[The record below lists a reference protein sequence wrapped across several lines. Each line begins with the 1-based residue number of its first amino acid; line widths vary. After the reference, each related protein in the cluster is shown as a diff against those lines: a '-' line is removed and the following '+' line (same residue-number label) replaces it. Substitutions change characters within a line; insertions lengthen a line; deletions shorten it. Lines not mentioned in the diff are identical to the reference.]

1 LKTIHSDIDGQ
12 LLQARQLMERV
23 FGFHEFRP
31 GQEEIVEAVFSGE
44 DVLAVMPTGAGK
56 SICYQLPALVL
67 PGTCLVLSPLIA
79 LMKDQVDS
87 LRVLDL
93 PVTSIHSLMSL
104 AEQEE
109 VLGRLAAGDY
119 RMVYAAPERLRHG
132 PFMSALK
139 KQPISLVAV
148 DEAHCIS
155 EWGHDFRP
163 DYLRIQ
169 RALDLLG
176 RPQVIAL
183 TATATERVRED
194 IVQQLRLRSPR
205 QFITGFDRKNLFFE
219 VAQVDHSKEKLA
231 LLTNRLENL
240 QGGALVYT
248 GTRKGVEALVGHLRR
263 AGIDASGY
271 HAGME
276 EEDRNRIQ
284 EAFLDARANLI
295 VATNAFGMGIDRSDI
310 RAVIHHQLPGTV
322 EAYYQECGRAGRDG
336 ASAHCLLLFSAA
348 DRSLQEFFIEASYPS
363 REVVLG
369 VYQIL
374 LETTEDPI
382 WLTYREIG
390 SRVQPAAPEMAVSS
404 CLRILEEA
412 GAVHRLNRY
421 ENRAELYLKLSPASI
436 LQSIPRKPSGK
447 AQLLK
452 ALGEHYND
460 EELQEGVQFL
470 PEEMIAKAGLTKET
484 FRRIMGDLEEKGEGA
499 YIPPFRGRGLRLIQ
513 RLNPEELK
521 IDFPRLAL
529 RKAYELEKLNRIMA
543 YGTLN
548 RCRRAFLLEY
558 FGEYHQEENCG
569 GCDVCRSSGKSLR
582 GAEEKDPL
590 LGVKI
595 LSGVA
600 RLQGRF
606 GQGMAVKML
615 TGSKEKN
622 IEKFRLDRLSTYGL
636 LADYTHEQV
645 EKWVQELT
653 TMGLIKQ
660 EQTVLGEKS
669 YPVLVLTSEGREA
682 MRKRET
688 LPLSPPP
695 EKKRPEEKPLEE
707 EFDKALFE
715 DLRKLRMQ
723 LARKEGL
730 PPYSIFHDR
739 TLREMA
745 TRRPANPREMLDVV
759 GVGEITFRKYG
770 RFFLDLISSYEKGK
784 SEIRISKSE
793 TK

>member
-1 LKTIHSDIDGQ
+1 VATSHADIDQ
-12 LLQARQLMERV
+12 QMLQARQLMERV

-67 PGTCLVLSPLIA
+67 PGTCLVISPLIA

-93 PVTSIHSLMSL
+93 AATSIHSLMSL

-109 VLGRLAAGDY
+109 VLGKLAAGDY
-119 RMVYAAPERLRHG
+119 KMVYVAPERLRHG
-132 PFMSALK
+132 PFLSAAK

-169 RALDLLG
+169 KALDALG

-194 IVQQLRLRSPR
+194 IVHQLRLRSPR
-205 QFITGFDRKNLFFE
+205 QFVTGFDRKNLFFE
-219 VAQVDHSKEKLA
+219 VAQVNHSKEKMA

-240 QGGALVYT
+240 KGGGLVYT
-248 GTRKGVEALVGHLRR
+248 GTRKSVEALVGHLRR

-284 EAFLDARANLI
+284 EAFLEARANLI

-310 RAVIHHQLPGTV
+310 RLVIHNQLPGTV

-336 ASAHCLLLFSAA
+336 DPARCLLLFSGA
-348 DRSLQEFFIEASYPS
+348 DRELQEFFVEASYPS
-363 REVVLG
+363 KEVVLG
-369 VYQIL
+369 VYQVL
-374 LETTEDPI
+374 LRRTEDPV
-382 WLTYREIG
+382 WLTHREIG
-390 SRVQPAAPEMAVSS
+390 TLVQPEVAEMAVAS
-404 CLRILEEA
+404 CLRILEDA
-412 GAVHRLNRY
+412 GALHRLNRY
-421 ENRAELYLKLSPASI
+421 ENRAELYLKVSPGSI
-436 LQSIPRKPSGK
+436 LQSIPKRLTGK
-447 AQLLK
+447 AQFLK
-452 ALGEHYND
+452 TLGGSYTD
-460 EELQEGVQFL
+460 EELREGVQFL
-470 PEEMIAKAGLTKET
+470 PGEMIAKAGLTKEN
-484 FRRIMGDLEEKGEGA
+484 FRRVMADLKEKGEGS
-499 YIPPFRGRGLRLIQ
+499 YIPPFRGRGLRLLR
-513 RLNPEELK
+513 RLAPEELK
-521 IDFPRLAL
+521 IDFPHLAL

-543 YGTLN
+543 YGTLT

-558 FGEYHQEENCG
+558 FGECHREENCG
-569 GCDVCRSSGKSLR
+569 GCDVCRSR
-582 GAEEKDPL
+582 GERPGGEELKDPL
-590 LGVKI
+590 LAVKV

-600 RLQGRF
+600 RLGGRF

-615 TGSKEKN
+615 TGSREKN
-622 IEKFRLDRLSTYGL
+622 LEKLGLHRLSTYGL
-636 LADYTHEQV
+636 LSDYTQEQV
-645 EKWVQELT
+645 DKWVQELT
-653 TMGLIKQ
+653 AMGLIKQ
-660 EQTVLGEKS
+660 EQALLGGRS
-669 YPVLVLTSEGREA
+669 YPVLLPTPRGKEA
-682 MRKRET
+682 MRKREAV
-688 LPLSPPP
+688 PLSPPSP
-695 EKKRPEEKPLEE
+695 RPGSEEEKRPQE
-707 EFDKALFE
+707 EFDKGLFE
-715 DLRKLRMQ
+715 NLRKLRVQ
-723 LARKEGL
+723 LARGEGL

-739 TLREMA
+739 TLKEMA
-745 TRRPANPREMLDVV
+745 SRCPASPREMMEIV

-770 RFFLDLISSYEKGK
+770 RFFLDLISSYGEDKGVRG
-784 SEIRISKSE
+784 EE
-793 TK
+793 

>member
-1 LKTIHSDIDGQ
+1 MF
-12 LLQARQLMERV
+12 QARLLMERV
-23 FGFHEFRP
+23 YGFHEFRP

-56 SICYQLPALVL
+56 SICYQLPALIL

-93 PVTSIHSLMSL
+93 PATSIHSLMSL

-109 VLGRLAAGDY
+109 VLDRLAAGSY
-119 RMVYAAPERLRHG
+119 KMVYAAPERLRHG
-132 PFMSALK
+132 PFLSALK
-139 KQPISLVAV
+139 KQRISLVAV

-169 RALDLLG
+169 KALDLLG

-194 IVQQLRLRSPR
+194 IVQQLKLRSPR

-219 VAQVDHSKEKLA
+219 VAQVDHSKDKLA

-240 QGGALVYT
+240 SGGALVYT

-336 ASAHCLLLFSAA
+336 NPAQCLLLFSAA
-348 DRSLQEFFIEASYPS
+348 DRSLQEFFIEASYPA
-363 REVVLG
+363 REVVLA

-421 ENRAELYLKLSPASI
+421 ENRAELYLKLSPAQV

-447 AQLLK
+447 AQFLK
-452 ALGEHYND
+452 ALGDHYTD

-484 FRRIMGDLEEKGEGA
+484 FRRVMADLEEKGEGA

-513 RLNPEELK
+513 RLNPEQLK

-543 YGTLN
+543 YGTLT

-558 FGEYHQEENCG
+558 FGEYHQEGNCG
-569 GCDVCRSSGKSLR
+569 GCDVCRGSGETPS
-582 GAEEKDPL
+582 GAEEKARL

-622 IEKFRLDRLSTYGL
+622 MEKFRLDRLSTYGL
-636 LADYTHEQV
+636 LAAYTQEQV
-645 EKWVQELT
+645 EKWVQELLT
-653 TMGLIKQ
+653 LGLIKQ
-660 EQTVLGEKS
+660 EQVLLGEKS
-669 YPVLVLTSEGREA
+669 YPVVVLTPEGREA

-695 EKKRPEEKPLEE
+695 EEKRAEEKPLEE

-723 LARKEGL
+723 LARKESL
-730 PPYSIFHDR
+730 PPYCIFHDR

-745 TRRPANPREMLDVV
+745 TRRPANAREMLDVV

-770 RFFLDLISSYEKGK
+770 RFFLDLISSYDKGK
-784 SEIRISKSE
+784 PEIRISKSE
-793 TK
+793 TDSKSGNSNH

>member
-1 LKTIHSDIDGQ
+1 
-12 LLQARQLMERV
+12 MERV
-23 FGFHEFRP
+23 FGFREFRP

-67 PGTCLVLSPLIA
+67 TGTCLVLSPLIA

-93 PVTSIHSLMSL
+93 PARSIHSLMSL

-109 VLGRLAAGDY
+109 VLGRIAAGDY
-119 RMVYAAPERLRHG
+119 KMVYAAPERLRHG
-132 PFMSALK
+132 PFLAALK
-139 KQPISLVAV
+139 KQAISLVAV

-163 DYLRIQ
+163 DYLRINK
-169 RALDLLG
+169 ALEVLG

-194 IVQQLRLRSPR
+194 IVQQLKLRSPR

-219 VAQVDHSKEKLA
+219 VAHADHSQEKIA
-231 LLTNRLENL
+231 LLTNRLESI

-284 EAFLDARANLI
+284 EAFLEARTNLI

-336 ASAHCLLLFSAA
+336 NPAQCLLLFSPA
-348 DRSLQEFFIEASYPS
+348 DRSLQEFFIEASYPA
-363 REVVLG
+363 REVVLA

-390 SRVQPAAPEMAVSS
+390 SRVQPAAAEMAVSS
-404 CLRILEEA
+404 CLRILEET

-447 AQLLK
+447 AQFLK
-452 ALGEHYND
+452 TLAEHYTD

-470 PEEMIAKAGLTKET
+470 PEEMIAKAGLNKET
-484 FRRIMGDLEEKGEGA
+484 FRRVMADLEKKGEGA
-499 YIPPFRGRGLRLIQ
+499 YIPPFRGRGLRLLQ
-513 RLNPEELK
+513 RMPPEELK

-558 FGEYHQEENCG
+558 FGEYHQEGNCG
-569 GCDVCRSSGKSLR
+569 GCDVCRGSGERPK
-582 GAEEKDPL
+582 GAEESDPL

-600 RLQGRF
+600 RLRGRF
-606 GQGMAVKML
+606 GQGTAVKML
-615 TGSKEKN
+615 TGSRDKN
-622 IEKFRLDRLSTYGL
+622 LEKFGLDRLSTYGL
-636 LADYTHEQV
+636 LADYAQEQV
-645 EKWVQELT
+645 DKWVQELT
-653 TMGLIKQ
+653 AKGLIKQ
-660 EQTVLGEKS
+660 ERAVLGEKN
-669 YPVLVLTSEGREA
+669 YPVLVLTPEGKEA
-682 MRKRET
+682 MRRRET
-688 LPLSPPP
+688 LSLSPSR
-695 EKKRPEEKPLEE
+695 EQKMAEEKPLEE

-723 LARKEGL
+723 LARKENL
-730 PPYSIFHDR
+730 PPYCIFQDR

-745 TRRPANPREMLDVV
+745 TRRPADPREMLGVV

-770 RFFLDLISSYEKGK
+770 RFFLDLISSYNKG
-784 SEIRISKSE
+784 
-793 TK
+793 

>member
-1 LKTIHSDIDGQ
+1 
-12 LLQARQLMERV
+12 
-23 FGFHEFRP
+23 
-31 GQEEIVEAVFSGE
+31 
-44 DVLAVMPTGAGK
+44 
-56 SICYQLPALVL
+56 
-67 PGTCLVLSPLIA
+67 
-79 LMKDQVDS
+79 
-87 LRVLDL
+87 
-93 PVTSIHSLMSL
+93 
-104 AEQEE
+104 
-109 VLGRLAAGDY
+109 
-119 RMVYAAPERLRHG
+119 MVYAAPERLRHG
-132 PFMSALK
+132 PFLNALR

-169 RALDLLG
+169 KALDILG

-194 IVQQLRLRSPR
+194 IVQQLKLRSPR

-219 VAQVDHSKEKLA
+219 VAQVDQAKEKMA

-240 QGGALVYT
+240 SGGALVYT

-284 EAFLDARANLI
+284 EAFLDARADLI

-336 ASAHCLLLFSAA
+336 NPAQCLLLFSAA
-348 DRSLQEFFIEASYPS
+348 DRSLQEFFIEASYPA
-363 REVVLG
+363 REVVLA
-369 VYQIL
+369 VYQVL

-390 SRVQPAAPEMAVSS
+390 GQVQPKAPEMAVSS

-421 ENRAELYLKLSPASI
+421 ENRAELYLKLSPGSI

-447 AQLLK
+447 AQFLK
-452 ALGEHYND
+452 ALGEHYTD

-484 FRRIMGDLEEKGEGA
+484 FRRIMTDLEEKGEGA
-499 YIPPFRGRGLRLIQ
+499 YIPPFRGRGLRLLQ

-521 IDFPRLAL
+521 VDFPRLAL

-558 FGEYHQEENCG
+558 FGEYHREQNCG
-569 GCDVCRSSGKSLR
+569 GCDVCRSSGKSPR

-622 IEKFRLDRLSTYGL
+622 MEKFRLDRLSTYGL
-636 LADYTHEQV
+636 LAHYTQEQV

-660 EQTVLGEKS
+660 EQRVLGEKR
-669 YPVLVLTSEGREA
+669 YPVLVLTPEGREA

-688 LPLSPPP
+688 LLLSPPP
-695 EKKRPEEKPLEE
+695 ELKRAEEKPLEE

-745 TRRPANPREMLDVV
+745 TRRPATPRDMLNVV

-770 RFFLDLISSYEKGK
+770 RFFLDLISSYDKGK
-784 SEIRISKSE
+784 SEIRISKPE
-793 TK
+793 TD

>member
-1 LKTIHSDIDGQ
+1 
-12 LLQARQLMERV
+12 MERV

-67 PGTCLVLSPLIA
+67 TGTCLVISPLIA

-87 LRVLDL
+87 MRVLDL
-93 PVTSIHSLMSL
+93 PATSIHSLMSL

-109 VLGRLAAGDY
+109 VLNRLAAGNY

-132 PFMSALK
+132 PFLSALR

-169 RALDLLG
+169 KALDMLG

-219 VAQVDHSKEKLA
+219 VVQVDHSKEKLA
-231 LLTNRLENL
+231 LLTNLLKTL

-284 EAFLDARANLI
+284 EAFLEARANLI

-336 ASAHCLLLFSAA
+336 NPAQCLLLFSAA

-412 GAVHRLNRY
+412 GVVHRLNRY
-421 ENRAELYLKLSPASI
+421 ENRAELYLKFSPASI
-436 LQSIPRKPSGK
+436 LQSVPRKPSGK
-447 AQLLK
+447 AQFLK
-452 ALGEHYND
+452 TLGEHYTD

-470 PEEMIAKAGLTKET
+470 PEEMIAKARLTKET
-484 FRRIMGDLEEKGEGA
+484 FRRIMADLEAKGEGA
-499 YIPPFRGRGLRLIQ
+499 YIPPFRGRGLRLLQ
-513 RLNPEELK
+513 RPNPEELK
-521 IDFPRLAL
+521 IDFPRLAI

-558 FGEYHQEENCG
+558 FGEYHREENCG
-569 GCDVCRSSGKSLR
+569 GCDICRSSGEIPR
-582 GAEEKDPL
+582 GAEEKDSL

-600 RLQGRF
+600 RLDGRF

-622 IEKFRLDRLSTYGL
+622 LEKFRLDRLSTYGL
-636 LADYTHEQV
+636 LTEYTQEQV

-660 EQTVLGEKS
+660 ERTVLGEKS
-669 YPVLVLTSEGREA
+669 YPVVVLTSRGREA

-695 EKKRPEEKPLEE
+695 SPSRAEEKPLEE
-707 EFDKALFE
+707 EFDKTLFE
-715 DLRKLRMQ
+715 ELRQLRTQ

-730 PPYSIFHDR
+730 PPYCIFHDR

-745 TRRPANPREMLDVV
+745 TRRPASPREMLDVV
-759 GVGEITFRKYG
+759 GVGEITSRKYG
-770 RFFLDLISSYEKGK
+770 RFFLDLISSYKESKP
-784 SEIRISKSE
+784 EIRISKSE
-793 TK
+793 TNSKTEFSNY

>member
-1 LKTIHSDIDGQ
+1 
-12 LLQARQLMERV
+12 
-23 FGFHEFRP
+23 
-31 GQEEIVEAVFSGE
+31 
-44 DVLAVMPTGAGK
+44 
-56 SICYQLPALVL
+56 
-67 PGTCLVLSPLIA
+67 
-79 LMKDQVDS
+79 
-87 LRVLDL
+87 
-93 PVTSIHSLMSL
+93 MSL

-109 VLGRLAAGDY
+109 VLSKLAAGDY
-119 RMVYAAPERLRHG
+119 RMVYVAPERLRHA
-132 PFMSALK
+132 PFLNALK
-139 KQPISLVAV
+139 KQRISLVAV

-169 RALDLLG
+169 KALEQLG

-219 VAQVDHSKEKLA
+219 VTQVNHSQEKIA
-231 LLTNRLENL
+231 LLTNRLKNV

-248 GTRKGVEALVGHLRR
+248 GTRKSVEALVGHLRR
-263 AGIDASGY
+263 AGVDASGY

-336 ASAHCLLLFSAA
+336 DPAHCLLLFSPA
-348 DRSLQEFFIEASYPS
+348 DRALQEFFVEASYPS

-374 LETTEDPI
+374 LERTEDPI
-382 WLTYREIG
+382 WLTYKEMG
-390 SRVQPAAPEMAVSS
+390 NLLQPALPEMAVSS

-447 AQLLK
+447 AQFLK
-452 ALGEHYND
+452 TLGEHYTD

-484 FRRIMGDLEEKGEGA
+484 FRRVMADLEEKGEGA
-499 YIPPFRGRGLRLIQ
+499 YIPPFRGRGLRLLQ

-548 RCRRAFLLEY
+548 RCRRSFLLEY
-558 FGEYHQEENCG
+558 FGEYHREENCG
-569 GCDVCRSSGKSLR
+569 GCDVCRSSGESPR

-600 RLQGRF
+600 RLDGRF
-606 GQGMAVKML
+606 GQGMAIKML

-622 IEKFRLDRLSTYGL
+622 LEKFRLNRLSTYGL
-636 LADYTHEQV
+636 LSEYTQEQV

-653 TMGLIKQ
+653 ALGLVKQ

-669 YPVLVLTSEGREA
+669 YPVLVLTPRGREA

-688 LPLSPPP
+688 LPLSLPPP
-695 EKKRPEEKPLEE
+695 QRRAEEIPLDED
-707 EFDKALFE
+707 FSKDLFE
-715 DLRKLRMQ
+715 DLRRLRMQ

-730 PPYSIFHDR
+730 PPYCIFHDR

-745 TRRPANPREMLDVV
+745 TRRPGNPREMLSVV

-770 RFFLDLISSYEKGK
+770 RFFLDLISSYDK
-784 SEIRISKSE
+784 SKFETRISKSE
-793 TK
+793 TNSKSGYSSD

>member
-1 LKTIHSDIDGQ
+1 M
-12 LLQARQLMERV
+12 LQSRQLMERV
-23 FGFHEFRP
+23 FGFHEFRA

-93 PVTSIHSLMSL
+93 PATSIHSLMSH

-109 VLGRLAAGDY
+109 VLDRLAAGNY
-119 RMVYAAPERLRHG
+119 KLVYAAPERLRHG
-132 PFMSALK
+132 PFLSALK

-169 RALDLLG
+169 KALDLLG

-219 VAQVDHSKEKLA
+219 VAQVDYSKEKLA

-284 EAFLDARANLI
+284 EAFLEARANLI

-336 ASAHCLLLFSAA
+336 NPAQCLLLFSAA

-363 REVVLG
+363 REVILG

-382 WLTYREIG
+382 WLTYGEIG

-529 RKAYELEKLNRIMA
+529 RKAYELEKKPDHGLRDVEPLPKGFPPGIFRRVPPGGKLRRVRCLSKLRKKSPWSGGERPAPGSEDSERRGPPAGAFRPGDGGKDADRVEGKKHGEVQTRPPIHVRASGALYPGAGGEMGP
-543 YGTLN
+543 GTDHHGPDQTGAEGPG
-548 RCRRAFLLEY
+548 RKEIS
-558 FGEYHQEENCG
+558 
-569 GCDVCRSSGKSLR
+569 RSGPHSRGKRSHAQAGDSSPFASP
-582 GAEEKDPL
+582 GAEESRRK
-590 LGVKI
+590 
-595 LSGVA
+595 A
-600 RLQGRF
+600 AGRR
-606 GQGMAVKML
+606 V
-615 TGSKEKN
+615 
-622 IEKFRLDRLSTYGL
+622 
-636 LADYTHEQV
+636 
-645 EKWVQELT
+645 
-653 TMGLIKQ
+653 
-660 EQTVLGEKS
+660 
-669 YPVLVLTSEGREA
+669 
-682 MRKRET
+682 
-688 LPLSPPP
+688 
-695 EKKRPEEKPLEE
+695 
-707 EFDKALFE
+707 
-715 DLRKLRMQ
+715 
-723 LARKEGL
+723 
-730 PPYSIFHDR
+730 
-739 TLREMA
+739 
-745 TRRPANPREMLDVV
+745 
-759 GVGEITFRKYG
+759 
-770 RFFLDLISSYEKGK
+770 
-784 SEIRISKSE
+784 
-793 TK
+793 

>member
-1 LKTIHSDIDGQ
+1 MPNSHADIDQ
-12 LLQARQLMERV
+12 QMLQARQLMERV

-67 PGTCLVLSPLIA
+67 PGTCLVISPLIA

-93 PVTSIHSLMSL
+93 PATSIHSLMSL
-104 AEQEE
+104 AEQEA

-119 RMVYAAPERLRHG
+119 KMVYVAPERLRHG
-132 PFMSALK
+132 PFLSAVK

-169 RALDLLG
+169 KALDLLG

-194 IVQQLRLRSPR
+194 IDQQLRLRSPR
-205 QFITGFDRKNLFFE
+205 KFVTGFDRKNLFFE
-219 VAQVDHSKEKLA
+219 VAQVNHSKEKIA
-231 LLTNRLENL
+231 LLTDRLRTIK
-240 QGGALVYT
+240 GGALVYT
-248 GTRKGVEALVGHLRR
+248 GTRKSVESLVGHLRR

-276 EEDRNRIQ
+276 EEGRNRIQ
-284 EAFLDARANLI
+284 EAFLDARADLI

-336 ASAHCLLLFSAA
+336 DPAHCLLLFSPA
-348 DRSLQEFFIEASYPS
+348 DRDLQEFFIEASYPS
-363 REVVLG
+363 RDVVLR

-374 LETTEDPI
+374 LERTEDPV

-390 SRVQPAAPEMAVSS
+390 SLLQPAAPEMAVSS

-436 LQSIPRKPSGK
+436 LQSIPKRLSGK
-447 AQLLK
+447 AQFLK
-452 ALGEHYND
+452 TLGDNYTD

-470 PEEMIAKAGLTKET
+470 PEDMIAKAGLTKET
-484 FRRIMGDLEEKGEGA
+484 FRRIMADLEGKGEGA
-499 YIPPFRGRGLRLIQ
+499 YIPPFRGRGLRMLQ
-513 RLNPEELK
+513 RLNPEDLK

-529 RKAYELEKLNRIMA
+529 RKAYEIEKLNRIMA

-558 FGEYHQEENCG
+558 FGEYHREENCG
-569 GCDVCRSSGKSLR
+569 GCDVCRSSGESPR

-600 RLQGRF
+600 RLGGRF
-606 GQGMAVKML
+606 GQGVAVKML
-615 TGSKEKN
+615 TGSRDKN
-622 IEKFRLDRLSTYGL
+622 MEKFRLHRLSTYGL
-636 LADYTHEQV
+636 LADYTQEQV

-653 TMGLIKQ
+653 ALGLIKQ

-669 YPVLVLTSEGREA
+669 YPVLVLTPEGREA
-682 MRKRET
+682 MRKREA
-688 LPLSPPP
+688 LPLSPSPAQR
-695 EKKRPEEKPLEE
+695 KAEEKPLEE
-707 EFDKALFE
+707 EFDKTLFE

-745 TRRPANPREMLDVV
+745 TRRPANPREMLEVV

-770 RFFLDLISSYEKGK
+770 RFFLDLISSYSAPPSLPSPGG
-784 SEIRISKSE
+784 R
-793 TK
+793 

>member
-1 LKTIHSDIDGQ
+1 
-12 LLQARQLMERV
+12 MERV
-23 FGFHEFRP
+23 FGFHDFRP

-56 SICYQLPALVL
+56 SICYQLPALIL
-67 PGTCLVLSPLIA
+67 SGTCLVISPLIA

-93 PVTSIHSLMSL
+93 PAVSIHSLMSL

-109 VLGRLAAGDY
+109 VLGKLAAGAY
-119 RMVYAAPERLRHG
+119 RMVYVAPERLRHA
-132 PFMSALK
+132 PFLNALK
-139 KQPISLVAV
+139 KQPVSLVAV

-163 DYLRIQ
+163 DYLRISQ
-169 RALDLLG
+169 SLDVLG

-219 VAQVDHSKEKLA
+219 VIQVNHSKEKIA
-231 LLTNRLENL
+231 LLTDRLKNL

-248 GTRKGVEALVGHLRR
+248 GTRKRVEGLVGHLRR
-263 AGIDASGY
+263 AGVDASGY

-284 EAFLDARANLI
+284 EAFLEARANLI

-310 RAVIHHQLPGTV
+310 RTVIHHQLPGTV

-336 ASAHCLLLFSAA
+336 DPAHCLLLFSPA
-348 DRSLQEFFIEASYPS
+348 DRALQEFFVEASYPS

-369 VYQIL
+369 IHQIL
-374 LETTEDPI
+374 LERNEDPI
-382 WLTYREIG
+382 WLTYREMG
-390 SRVQPAAPEMAVSS
+390 NLLQPALPEMAVSS

-447 AQLLK
+447 AQFLRI
-452 ALGEHYND
+452 LGEHYND

-470 PEEMIAKAGLTKET
+470 PEEMIAKARLTKET
-484 FRRIMGDLEEKGEGA
+484 FRRIMADLEEKGEGA
-499 YIPPFRGRGLRLIQ
+499 YIPPFRGRGLRLLQ
-513 RLNPEELK
+513 RQNPEELK

-558 FGEYHQEENCG
+558 FGEYHREQNCG
-569 GCDVCRSSGKSLR
+569 GCDVCRSSEESPR

-600 RLQGRF
+600 RLDGRF

-622 IEKFRLDRLSTYGL
+622 LEKFRLNRLSTYGL
-636 LADYTHEQV
+636 LSEYTQEQV

-653 TMGLIKQ
+653 ALGLVKQ

-669 YPVLVLTSEGREA
+669 YPVLVLTPGGREA
-682 MRKRET
+682 MRKREA
-688 LPLSPPP
+688 LPLSIPPP
-695 EKKRPEEKPLEE
+695 QRRTEEKPLEE
-707 EFDKALFE
+707 EFSKDLFE
-715 DLRKLRMQ
+715 DLRRLRMQ

-730 PPYSIFHDR
+730 PPYCIFHDR

-745 TRRPANPREMLDVV
+745 TRRPANPPEMLSVV

-770 RFFLDLISSYEKGK
+770 RFFLDLISSYSGT
-784 SEIRISKSE
+784 SNLPSPAGR
-793 TK
+793 

>member
-1 LKTIHSDIDGQ
+1 
-12 LLQARQLMERV
+12 MERV
-23 FGFHEFRP
+23 FGFREFRP

-44 DVLAVMPTGAGK
+44 DVLAIMPTGAGK
-56 SICYQLPALVL
+56 SICYQLPALLL

-93 PVTSIHSLMSL
+93 PAASIHSLMSL

-109 VLGRLAAGDY
+109 VLGRLAAGAY
-119 RMVYAAPERLRHG
+119 KMIYVAPERLRHG
-132 PFMSALK
+132 PFLNAVK

-169 RALDLLG
+169 KALDLLG

-205 QFITGFDRKNLFFE
+205 QFVTGFDRKNLFFE
-219 VAQVDHSKEKLA
+219 VTRVNHSKEKMA

-240 QGGALVYT
+240 KGGGLVYT
-248 GTRKGVEALVGHLRR
+248 GTRKNVEALVGHLRR
-263 AGIDASGY
+263 AGMDASGY

-284 EAFLDARANLI
+284 EAFLDGRADLI

-310 RAVIHHQLPGTV
+310 RMVIHHQLPGTV
-322 EAYYQECGRAGRDG
+322 ESYYQECGRAGRDG
-336 ASAHCLLLFSAA
+336 DPAQCLLLFSAG
-348 DRSLQEFFIEASYPS
+348 DRDLQEFFIEASYPS
-363 REVVLG
+363 REVVRG
-369 VYQIL
+369 VYQTL
-374 LETTEDPI
+374 LERTEDPI

-390 SRVQPAAPEMAVSS
+390 NLLQPAAPEMAVSS

-436 LQSIPRKPSGK
+436 LQSIPKRLTGK
-447 AQLLK
+447 AQFLK
-452 ALGEHYND
+452 TLGDSYTD
-460 EELQEGVQFL
+460 EELREGVQFL
-470 PEEMIAKAGLTKET
+470 PEEMIAKAGLAKET
-484 FRRIMGDLEEKGEGA
+484 FRRIMADLEEKGEGA
-499 YIPPFRGRGLRLIQ
+499 YIPPFRGRGLRLRQ
-513 RLNPEELK
+513 RIPVEELHL
-521 IDFPRLAL
+521 DFPRLAL

-558 FGEYHQEENCG
+558 FGEYQREENCG
-569 GCDVCRSSGKSLR
+569 GCDVCRNSGERPK

-590 LGVKI
+590 LAVKI

-600 RLQGRF
+600 RLEGRF

-615 TGSKEKN
+615 TGSREKN
-622 IEKFRLDRLSTYGL
+622 LEKFRLDRLSTYGL
-636 LADYTHEQV
+636 LADYTQEQV

-653 TMGLIKQ
+653 ALGLIKP
-660 EQTVLGEKS
+660 EQTVLEEKS
-669 YPVLVLTSEGREA
+669 YPVLVLTPEGREA

-688 LPLSPPP
+688 LPLSPSPAQ
-695 EKKRPEEKPLEE
+695 RRAEEKPLAE
-707 EFDKALFE
+707 EFDKTLFE
-715 DLRKLRMQ
+715 NLRKLRTE

-745 TRRPANPREMLDVV
+745 TRRPASPREMLEVV

-770 RFFLDLISSYEKGK
+770 RFFLDLISSYSGPSSLPSPRREGT
-784 SEIRISKSE
+784 SA
-793 TK
+793 